1 MEFAEKML
9 HALEHE
15 DMEAARTYFE
25 RALQEGS
32 DEEQFFLAEQL
43 FSLGFLDEAQDLYE
57 LLLAKYKDEGELLVR
72 SAEVSLEKDE
82 IDDAQSYLELVRPED
97 EAYLESLLVLA
108 DLYQMQGLFEV
119 TEQKLKQAKELAP
132 DEPIIDFALGEYY
145 LSQGRFASAVSS
157 YRSAVDQ
164 GMLVTLGGTVSLY
177 ERIAEALSASG
188 AFEDA
193 LPYYEKAI
201 EENESMDTLFGY
213 GLTAFQAKEYPRA
226 IHAFEHLKEHD
237 PAYTTLY
244 PYLAKSYQENGQLEE
259 ALATFE
265 EGLKQDEF
273 NKELYLEAG
282 KLAESMGK
290 NQQAEAHYRQAIVL
304 DEEYIEAILALDK
317 RLILDGDYEGVIELS
332 ETLGEEQIAE
342 PQIFWDLSVAYQETE
357 QYNKAKA
364 NYERAYPFFTN
375 QPDFLRDY
383 GLFLREEGEIG
394 KATEILTK
402 YLRFEP
408 QDEEIIDLLA
418 GE

>member
-1 MEFAEKML
+1 MEFAENML

-15 DMEAARTYFE
+15 DMKAARMYFE

-72 SAEVSLEKDE
+72 AAEVSLEKDE
-82 IDDAQSYLELVRPED
+82 IDDAQRYLELVNPDD

-119 TEQKLKQAKELAP
+119 TEQKLLLAKELAP
-132 DEPIIDFALGEYY
+132 DEAIIDFALGEYY
-145 LSQGRFASAVSS
+145 LSQGRFASAVAS

-193 LPYYEKAI
+193 LLYYEKAI

-213 GLTAFQAKEYPRA
+213 GLTAFQAKEYSRA

-244 PYLAKSYQENGQLEE
+244 PYLAKSYQENGQMEE
-259 ALATFE
+259 ALAIFE

-332 ETLGEEQIAE
+332 ETLGEEQITE

-364 NYERAYPFFTN
+364 NYERAYPSFIN

-402 YLRFEP
+402 YLQFEP
-408 QDEEIIDLLA
+408 QDEEILDLLA